1 MTEAIFRAR
10 TKTAAMREGAALVHM
25 AKCKLD
31 TDDQR
36 AEDRSG
42 KALNPLIEK
51 DMTSCA
57 RSLSFPRR
65 ARLSR
70 SRHRCDT
77 LVEEL
82 GENRGASVESRIR

>member
-1 MTEAIFRAR
+1 
-10 TKTAAMREGAALVHM
+10 MREGAALVHM

-36 AEDRSG
+36 AGDRPG

-57 RSLSFPRR
+57 RSLEFPRR

-82 GENRGASVESRIR
+82 GEHRGASVESRIR